1 LFALLIT
8 AKVLFSMRTIYWP
21 KYTIDKKEQVV
32 IYNNIQPQFDTLVAI
47 GAGTWQ
53 VTHSDDYYSMFLP
66 LYLVTHNREERI
78 VLNKVKGMADVVF
91 LPDSCVP
98 GFDLRGYR
106 LWKGEQVT
114 AKGKLLLIYAKE
126 KLIVR

>member
-1 LFALLIT
+1 
-8 AKVLFSMRTIYWP
+8 MRTIYWP
-21 KYTIDKKEQVV
+21 KSTIDKKEQVV
-32 IYNNIQPQFDTLVAI
+32 IYNTIQPQFDTLAAMGVK
-47 GAGTWQ
+47 TWQ

-66 LYLVTHNREERI
+66 LYLAAHNKEERI
-78 VLNKVKGMADVVF
+78 VLNRERGVADMIF
-91 LPDSCVP
+91 LPDSSVP

-106 LWKGEQVT
+106 LWKGGQVT

>member
-1 LFALLIT
+1 
-8 AKVLFSMRTIYWP
+8 LFSTRTIYWP
-21 KYTIDKKEQVV
+21 KYAIDKKEQVV
-32 IYNNIQPQFDTLVAI
+32 IYNNIKPQFDTLVAM
-47 GAGTWQ
+47 GANTWQ

-66 LYLVTHNREERI
+66 LYLVTHSREERI
-78 VLNKVKGMADVVF
+78 VLNREKGMADVIF
-91 LPDSCVP
+91 IPDNCVP

-126 KLIVR
+126 KLIIR